1 MTTFILSLRII
12 FYRRKKNNKLY
23 NNFLR
28 CSNIKGILKT
38 DGFNIGGRMI
48 ERELEVSEAYSNDS
62 GRGIAR
68 FDPDVLDELCLIP
81 GDVVKIIG
89 KRETVAKVWRLAG
102 QDWNK
107 GIIRMDGYLRKNAGV
122 GIGDKVIVRKAEA
135 KDAEEVVLSP
145 PPGTYTQFGGN
156 AIDIIKGQLINK
168 AAMGG
173 DLLPVMISSVGMM
186 GPGWMIGGKSVPLIV
201 IDTKPSGAV
210 LIVQNTKLKLSGDT
224 VKGYG
229 SVGETGITY
238 EDIGGLK
245 EQIQKLRDMIE
256 LPMEHPEI
264 FHALGIEPPKGVL
277 LYGPPG
283 TGKTLLAKA
292 VANES
297 GANFHYIAG
306 PEIMNKYYGES
317 EKQLRGIFE
326 EAKKNAPSI
335 IFIDEL
341 DSIASKREEL
351 TGEVER
357 RVVAQLL
364 SLLDGLEKR
373 GQVVVMGATN
383 RINAIDPALRR
394 PGRFDREMEI
404 GVPDR
409 EGRNE
414 ILKIHTRTMPL
425 AENVELEDLS
435 NQTHGFVGADILAFA
450 REAAM
455 KTLRRYL
462 PEMNM
467 EEEEIPSEILKKMKV
482 TSEDFK
488 EALKEIDPSALREVL
503 IELPDMKWDDVG
515 GLADAKREIKEIVEL
530 PLENPEVFTIMG
542 IKPLKNVFLYGPPGT
557 GKTLIAKA
565 VASESGA
572 NFICV
577 KGPQLLSK
585 WVGESER
592 AVREVFRKARQV
604 APCVI
609 FFDEI
614 DSIAP
619 MRGMGM
625 DNRVSERVVNQL
637 LTELDG
643 MEKMEKVV
651 VMAATNMPHLVDP
664 ALLRPGRFDRSIL
677 LNIPD
682 KKERLEIFKI
692 HTRMMPLSEDVDLKE
707 LAEFTENYVGADIE
721 AICREAAILAI
732 RDVLSNGEDINEKEV
747 EKRHFLGALEKLRP
761 SVDENTMDYYLK
773 MKEKFKSGVRR
784 VDTAYVGYR

>member
-1 MTTFILSLRII
+1 
-12 FYRRKKNNKLY
+12 
-23 NNFLR
+23 
-28 CSNIKGILKT
+28 
-38 DGFNIGGRMI
+38 MI

-122 GIGDKVIVRKAEA
+122 GIGDKVIVRKAEI
-135 KDAEEVVLSP
+135 KDAEEVVLAP
-145 PPGTYTQFGGN
+145 PPGTYIQFGGN
-156 AIDIIKGQLINK
+156 AIDMIKGQLVNK
-168 AAMGG
+168 AAMSG

-186 GPGWMIGGKSVPLIV
+186 EPGWMIGGKSVPLIV

-210 LIVQNTKLKLSGDT
+210 LIVQNTKLKLSGNT
-224 VKGYG
+224 VKGSG
-229 SVGETGITY
+229 SVSETGITY

-256 LPMEHPEI
+256 LPMRHPEI

-283 TGKTLLAKA
+283 TGKTLIAKA

-317 EKQLRGIFE
+317 EKQLRRIFE

-394 PGRFDREMEI
+394 PGRFDREVEI

-414 ILKIHTRTMPL
+414 ILKIHTRNMPL

-435 NQTHGFVGADILAFA
+435 NQTHGFVGADILAFS

-455 KTLRRYL
+455 KALRRYL
-462 PEMNM
+462 PEMNV

-503 IELPDMKWDDVG
+503 IELPDTKWADVG
-515 GLADAKREIKEIVEL
+515 GLADAKREIREIVEL
-530 PLENPEVFTIMG
+530 PLKNPEVFTIMG

-614 DSIAP
+614 DSISP
-619 MRGMGM
+619 IRGMGM

-692 HTRMMPLSEDVDLKE
+692 HTRMMPLSEDVDLEE

-732 RDVLSNGEDINEKEV
+732 RDVLSNGEDINKKNV

-773 MKEKFKSGVRR
+773 MKEKFKNGMRR

>member
-1 MTTFILSLRII
+1 
-12 FYRRKKNNKLY
+12 
-23 NNFLR
+23 
-28 CSNIKGILKT
+28 
-38 DGFNIGGRMI
+38 MI

-210 LIVQNTKLKLSGDT
+210 LIVQNTKLKLSGNT

-256 LPMEHPEI
+256 LPMRHPEI

-394 PGRFDREMEI
+394 PGRFDREVEI

>member
-1 MTTFILSLRII
+1 
-12 FYRRKKNNKLY
+12 
-23 NNFLR
+23 
-28 CSNIKGILKT
+28 
-38 DGFNIGGRMI
+38 MI

-173 DLLPVMISSVGMM
+173 DLLPVMISSVGMA

-210 LIVQNTKLKLSGDT
+210 LIVQNTKLKLSGNT

-256 LPMEHPEI
+256 LPMRHPEI

-283 TGKTLLAKA
+283 TGKTLIAKA

-394 PGRFDREMEI
+394 PGRFDREVEI

>member
-1 MTTFILSLRII
+1 
-12 FYRRKKNNKLY
+12 
-23 NNFLR
+23 
-28 CSNIKGILKT
+28 
-38 DGFNIGGRMI
+38 MI

-173 DLLPVMISSVGMM
+173 DLLPVMISSVGMA

-210 LIVQNTKLKLSGDT
+210 LIVQNTKLKLSGNT

-256 LPMEHPEI
+256 LPMRHPEI

-394 PGRFDREMEI
+394 PGRFDREVEI

-467 EEEEIPSEILKKMKV
+467 EEEEIPSEILEKMKV

-773 MKEKFKSGVRR
+773 IKEKFKSGVRR

>member
-1 MTTFILSLRII
+1 
-12 FYRRKKNNKLY
+12 
-23 NNFLR
+23 
-28 CSNIKGILKT
+28 
-38 DGFNIGGRMI
+38 MI

-173 DLLPVMISSVGMM
+173 DLLPVMISSVGMA

-210 LIVQNTKLKLSGDT
+210 LIVQNTKLKLSGNT

-245 EQIQKLRDMIE
+245 EQIQKLREMIE
-256 LPMEHPEI
+256 LPMRHPEI

-394 PGRFDREMEI
+394 PGRFDREVEI

-435 NQTHGFVGADILAFA
+435 NQTHGFVGADILALA

-530 PLENPEVFTIMG
+530 PLENPEIFTIMG

>member
-1 MTTFILSLRII
+1 
-12 FYRRKKNNKLY
+12 
-23 NNFLR
+23 
-28 CSNIKGILKT
+28 
-38 DGFNIGGRMI
+38 MI

-107 GIIRMDGYLRKNAGV
+107 GIIRMDGYLRKNAGM

-173 DLLPVMISSVGMM
+173 DLLPVMISSVGMA

-210 LIVQNTKLKLSGDT
+210 LIVQNTKLKLSGNT

-256 LPMEHPEI
+256 LPMRHPEI

-394 PGRFDREMEI
+394 PGRFDREVEI

>member
-1 MTTFILSLRII
+1 
-12 FYRRKKNNKLY
+12 
-23 NNFLR
+23 
-28 CSNIKGILKT
+28 
-38 DGFNIGGRMI
+38 MI
-48 ERELEVSEAYSNDS
+48 EKELEVSEAYSNDS

-81 GDVVKIIG
+81 GNVVKIIG

-107 GIIRMDGYLRKNAGV
+107 GIIRMDGYLRKNARV
-122 GIGDKVIVRKAEA
+122 GIGDKVIVRKADV
-135 KDAEEVVLSP
+135 KDAEEVVLSLP
-145 PPGTYTQFGGN
+145 SGTYIQFGGN
-156 AIDIIKGQLINK
+156 AIDMIKGQLVNK
-168 AAMGG
+168 ATTGG
-173 DLLPVMISSVGMM
+173 DILPVMISSVGMM
-186 GPGWMIGGKSVPLIV
+186 GPGWMIGGKSVPLVV
-201 IDTKPSGAV
+201 INTKPSGAV
-210 LIVQNTKLKLSGDT
+210 LIVQNTKLKLNENT

-229 SVGETGITY
+229 SVRETGITY
-238 EDIGGLK
+238 EEIGGLK
-245 EQIQKLRDMIE
+245 EQIQKLMETIE
-256 LPMEHPEI
+256 LPMRHPEI

-317 EKQLRGIFE
+317 EKQLRRIFE

-409 EGRNE
+409 EGRRE
-414 ILKIHTRTMPL
+414 ILKIHTRNMPL
-425 AENVELEDLS
+425 AENVDLEDLS

-467 EEEEIPSEILKKMKV
+467 EEEEIPSEILKEMKV

-530 PLENPEVFTIMG
+530 PLKNPEVFAIMG

-565 VASESGA
+565 VASESES

-692 HTRMMPLSEDVDLKE
+692 HTKMMPLSEDVDLEE

-732 RDVLSNGEDINEKEV
+732 RDVLSNGEDINEKKV

>member
-1 MTTFILSLRII
+1 
-12 FYRRKKNNKLY
+12 
-23 NNFLR
+23 
-28 CSNIKGILKT
+28 
-38 DGFNIGGRMI
+38 MI

-173 DLLPVMISSVGMM
+173 DLLPVMISSVGMA

-210 LIVQNTKLKLSGDT
+210 LIVQNTKLKLSGNT

-256 LPMEHPEI
+256 LPMRHPEI

-394 PGRFDREMEI
+394 PGRFDREVEI

>member
-1 MTTFILSLRII
+1 
-12 FYRRKKNNKLY
+12 
-23 NNFLR
+23 
-28 CSNIKGILKT
+28 
-38 DGFNIGGRMI
+38 MI

-145 PPGTYTQFGGN
+145 PPGTYIQFGGN

-210 LIVQNTKLKLSGDT
+210 LIVQNTKLKLSGNT

-256 LPMEHPEI
+256 LPMRHPEI

-394 PGRFDREMEI
+394 PGRFDREVEI

>member
-1 MTTFILSLRII
+1 MEACWSGLEQRDNPDGRI
-12 FYRRKKNNKLY
+12 
-23 NNFLR
+23 
-28 CSNIKGILKT
+28 
-38 DGFNIGGRMI
+38 
-48 ERELEVSEAYSNDS
+48 
-62 GRGIAR
+62 
-68 FDPDVLDELCLIP
+68 
-81 GDVVKIIG
+81 
-89 KRETVAKVWRLAG
+89 
-102 QDWNK
+102 
-107 GIIRMDGYLRKNAGV
+107 LRKNAGV
-122 GIGDKVIVRKAEA
+122 GIGDKVIVRKAEV

-145 PPGTYTQFGGN
+145 PPGTYIQFGGN
-156 AIDIIKGQLINK
+156 AIDMIKGQLVNK

-173 DLLPVMISSVGMM
+173 DILPVMISSVGMM

-210 LIVQNTKLKLSGDT
+210 LIVQNTKLKLNENT

-229 SVGETGITY
+229 SVRETGITY
-238 EDIGGLK
+238 EEIGGLK
-245 EQIQKLRDMIE
+245 EQIQKLMETIE
-256 LPMEHPEI
+256 LPMMHPEI

-317 EKQLRGIFE
+317 EKQLRRIFE

-409 EGRNE
+409 EGRRE
-414 ILKIHTRTMPL
+414 ILKIHTRNMPL
-425 AENVELEDLS
+425 AENVDLEDLS
-435 NQTHGFVGADILAFA
+435 NQTYGFVGADILAFA

-462 PEMNM
+462 PEMEV
-467 EEEEIPSEILKKMKV
+467 EEEEIPSEILKEMKV

-503 IELPDMKWDDVG
+503 IELPDTKWADIG
-515 GLADAKREIKEIVEL
+515 GLTDAKREIKEIVEL

-692 HTRMMPLSEDVDLKE
+692 HTRMMPLSEDVDLEE

-721 AICREAAILAI
+721 AICRESAILAI
-732 RDVLSNGEDINEKEV
+732 RDVLSNGEDINEKRV
-747 EKRHFLGALEKLRP
+747 EKRHFLEALEKLRP

>member
-1 MTTFILSLRII
+1 
-12 FYRRKKNNKLY
+12 
-23 NNFLR
+23 
-28 CSNIKGILKT
+28 
-38 DGFNIGGRMI
+38 MI
-48 ERELEVSEAYSNDS
+48 EKELEVSEAYSNDS

-81 GDVVKIIG
+81 GNVVKIIG

-122 GIGDKVIVRKAEA
+122 GIGDKVIVRKAEV

-145 PPGTYTQFGGN
+145 PPGTYIQFGGN
-156 AIDIIKGQLINK
+156 AIDMIKGQLVNK

-173 DLLPVMISSVGMM
+173 DILPVMISSVGMM

-210 LIVQNTKLKLSGDT
+210 LIVQNTKLKLNENP

-229 SVGETGITY
+229 SVEETGITY

-256 LPMEHPEI
+256 LPMRHPEI

-317 EKQLRGIFE
+317 EKQLRRIFE

-409 EGRNE
+409 EGRRE
-414 ILKIHTRTMPL
+414 ILKIHTRNMPL
-425 AENVELEDLS
+425 AENVDLEDLS
-435 NQTHGFVGADILAFA
+435 NQTYGFVGADILAFA

-462 PEMNM
+462 PEMEV
-467 EEEEIPSEILKKMKV
+467 EEEEIPSEILKEMKV

-503 IELPDMKWDDVG
+503 IELPDTKWADIG
-515 GLADAKREIKEIVEL
+515 GLTDAKREIKEIVEL

-643 MEKMEKVV
+643 MEKMENVV

-692 HTRMMPLSEDVDLKE
+692 HTRMMPLSEDVDLEE

-721 AICREAAILAI
+721 AICRESAILAI
-732 RDVLSNGEDINEKEV
+732 RDVLSNGEDINEKRV

>member
-1 MTTFILSLRII
+1 
-12 FYRRKKNNKLY
+12 
-23 NNFLR
+23 
-28 CSNIKGILKT
+28 
-38 DGFNIGGRMI
+38 MI

-68 FDPDVLDELCLIP
+68 FDQDVLDELCLIP

-107 GIIRMDGYLRKNAGV
+107 GIIRMDGYLRRNAGV

-145 PPGTYTQFGGN
+145 PPGTYTQFGEN

-210 LIVQNTKLKLSGDT
+210 LIVQNTKLKLSGNT

-256 LPMEHPEI
+256 LPMRHPEI

-394 PGRFDREMEI
+394 PGRFDREVEI